1 MLEYASIP
9 SRPVAPRP
17 ELVYIFGLMVGL
29 GLFLGPMLVQQLRN
43 PVISSES
50 GLRSLSEC
58 PVLVTVPSIVTQ
70 KNQGAARRRLLTNL
84 GFSVASSV
92 VLVITVVFL
101 G

>member
-1 MLEYASIP
+1 MLKHLAFEV
-9 SRPVAPRP
+9 RQRGDRP
-17 ELVYIFGLMVGL
+17 EISGIDPAFTYVVVF
-29 GLFLGPMLVQQLRN
+29 QQLRN

-70 KNQGAARRRLLTNL
+70 KNQGAARRRFLTNL
-84 GFSVASSV
+84 AFSVASSV
-92 VLVITVVFL
+92 VLAISVVFL